1 MSGIYVDVPDIT
13 VFVGQEGETKLTL
26 SQTYPD
32 IKVIIRQEGETKV
45 ALTQPDVTAI
55 ITGSFSSFA
64 ETSTSASFA
73 TTASYAINAGN
84 GSGTARFIRPTE
96 RYTVKSSQQAYIY
109 DMYIYGTLDIES
121 GSMTLPFGNT
131 TISNHGTLIFT
142 DHIYNMGIIENKG
155 IIQLL

>member
-64 ETSTSASFA
+64 ETSNSASFA

-84 GSGTARFIRPTE
+84 GSGTARFILPTE